1 MGYDFTG
8 NLTLSK
14 TTYIPTIGSSVT
26 HMTTYTYDAMGRP
39 AGTSLK
45 IGSNLQE
52 SLTYLLYDEVGRL
65 ASTTRDGKLIGT
77 TLGNKLGSSYVYN
90 LRSWLKEIS
99 GGLFSESLQYQDAQS
114 STYRQW
120 GGNISGMG
128 WESGTEN
135 RLRHYDFTYDKL
147 ARLTAATYVEDAVS
161 GAFNATYTYDRNAN
175 LSSVQHKGL
184 NSAGTASTTVL
195 NQSISIS
202 GNQISSVATYD
213 AKGRQT
219 SYTQGTSRTVTYN
232 LLDLPQQETVG
243 STIVTDRKYSADGT
257 KLQEKVTTSGSSVL
271 TRDYIGNLIYENG
284 TLKKILFDGGYVDM
298 TGSAPAYRFYLTD
311 HLGSVRVVAA
321 ADGTVM
327 QVNHYYPYGGLMTDP
342 RHTIASS
349 VASDSRY
356 RFTGKEL
363 SEESGEYDFGA
374 RYLDPIPGRFTTL
387 DPLAE
392 KYYNLSPY
400 TYCIGN
406 PIRLVDPN
414 GMDIYLYDKKTGQLD
429 LYKTTGDEFD
439 QIGKLKRNRKKGDIR
454 IMINNI
460 EKGIL
465 DPDGMNFHSDTRI
478 DLTGIN
484 GPSLAAVEDFLLD
497 FSNMIDT
504 EVGGYYVSEAGQT
517 DVRYVTIGNVSK
529 NTSNNAVPGSP
540 YNALFDLPGFSVEK
554 YDILVNYHT
563 HLSRFSD
570 SDRLRPS
577 SLGIGGGDIGF
588 KDRQQSR
595 YPSMQFLIITNPE
608 PFYY

>member
-1 MGYDFTG
+1 M
-8 NLTLSK
+8 
-14 TTYIPTIGSSVT
+14 
-26 HMTTYTYDAMGRP
+26 
-39 AGTSLK
+39 
-45 IGSNLQE
+45 
-52 SLTYLLYDEVGRL
+52 
-65 ASTTRDGKLIGT
+65 
-77 TLGNKLGSSYVYN
+77 
-90 LRSWLKEIS
+90 
-99 GGLFSESLQYQDAQS
+99 
-114 STYRQW
+114 
-120 GGNISGMG
+120 
-128 WESGTEN
+128 
-135 RLRHYDFTYDKL
+135 
-147 ARLTAATYVEDAVS
+147 
-161 GAFNATYTYDRNAN
+161 
-175 LSSVQHKGL
+175 
-184 NSAGTASTTVL
+184 
-195 NQSISIS
+195 
-202 GNQISSVATYD
+202 
-213 AKGRQT
+213 
-219 SYTQGTSRTVTYN
+219 TYN
-232 LLDLPQQETVG
+232 LIDLPQQETVG
-243 STIVTDRKYSADGT
+243 SSVVIDRKYGADGM
-257 KLQEKVTTSGSSVL
+257 KLQEKVTTNSNTVL
-271 TRDYIGNLIYENG
+271 TRDYVGSLIYENG
-284 TLKKILFDGGYVDM
+284 ALKKILFDGGYVDM
-298 TGSAPAYRFYLTD
+298 TGSSPAYRFFLTD

-327 QVNHYYPYGGLMTDP
+327 QVNHYYPYGGLMIDP
-342 RHTIASS
+342 RHTISS
-349 VASDSRY
+349 PAASDSRY
-356 RFTGKEL
+356 RFIGKEL

-374 RYLDPIPGRFTTL
+374 RYLDPIPGRFTTI

-392 KYYNLSPY
+392 KYYSLSPY
-400 TYCIGN
+400 AYCAGN

-595 YPSMQFLIITNPE
+595 YPSMQYLIITNPE

>member
-1 MGYDFTG
+1 MIISLIISTFDLY
-8 NLTLSK
+8 
-14 TTYIPTIGSSVT
+14 TTMTNTIVT
-26 HMTTYTYDAMGRP
+26 HTT
-39 AGTSLK
+39 
-45 IGSNLQE
+45 
-52 SLTYLLYDEVGRL
+52 
-65 ASTTRDGKLIGT
+65 
-77 TLGNKLGSSYVYN
+77 
-90 LRSWLKEIS
+90 
-99 GGLFSESLQYQDAQS
+99 
-114 STYRQW
+114 
-120 GGNISGMG
+120 
-128 WESGTEN
+128 
-135 RLRHYDFTYDKL
+135 
-147 ARLTAATYVEDAVS
+147 
-161 GAFNATYTYDRNAN
+161 
-175 LSSVQHKGL
+175 
-184 NSAGTASTTVL
+184 
-195 NQSISIS
+195 
-202 GNQISSVATYD
+202 
-213 AKGRQT
+213 
-219 SYTQGTSRTVTYN
+219 TYN

-243 STIVTDRKYSADGT
+243 STIVIDRKYAS
-257 KLQEKVTTSGSSVL
+257 
-271 TRDYIGNLIYENG
+271 
-284 TLKKILFDGGYVDM
+284 
-298 TGSAPAYRFYLTD
+298 
-311 HLGSVRVVAA
+311 
-321 ADGTVM
+321 DGTVM

-517 DVRYVTIGNVSK
+517 DVRYVTIGTVSK
-529 NTSNNAVPGSP
+529 NTSNNAVPESP

-595 YPSMQFLIITNPE
+595 YPSMQFLIITNPK